1 MASIETARRR
11 NNECTCLL
19 RTDVGDG
26 DSPRCTN
33 PSGQSGACLNI
44 KQCPSLLNMLRQQ
57 RQNPGVADFL
67 RASACGYEGND
78 PMVCCPGFET
88 SPTGAPANNG
98 SRASVRESVG
108 LPDMSECG
116 TSFVEVEEIRVVGGY
131 PAKKGECL
139 QRAGQ
144 RLQK

>member
-1 MASIETARRR
+1 
-11 NNECTCLL
+11 
-19 RTDVGDG
+19 
-26 DSPRCTN
+26 
-33 PSGQSGACLNI
+33 
-44 KQCPSLLNMLRQQ
+44 MLRQQ
-57 RQNPGVADFL
+57 RQIPGVADFL

-78 PMVCCPGFET
+78 PKVCCTGLDT
-88 SPTGAPANNG
+88 SPTGAPPDNS

-116 TSFVEVEEIRVVGGY
+116 TSFAEEEDIRIIGGY
-131 PAKKGECL
+131 PAKQGKCL

>member
-1 MASIETARRR
+1 MASIEPTRWR
-11 NNECTCLL
+11 NNECSFLL

-26 DSPRCTN
+26 DSSRCTS
-33 PSGQSGACLNI
+33 PSGQSGACVNI
-44 KQCPSLLNMLRQQ
+44 KQCPILLNMLRQQ
-57 RQNPGVADFL
+57 RQIPGVADFL

-78 PMVCCPGFET
+78 PMVCCPGLET
-88 SPTGAPANNG
+88 RPTGAPPANS
-98 SRASVRESVG
+98 SRTSVRESVG

-116 TSFVEVEEIRVVGGY
+116 TSSAEVEDTRIVGGY